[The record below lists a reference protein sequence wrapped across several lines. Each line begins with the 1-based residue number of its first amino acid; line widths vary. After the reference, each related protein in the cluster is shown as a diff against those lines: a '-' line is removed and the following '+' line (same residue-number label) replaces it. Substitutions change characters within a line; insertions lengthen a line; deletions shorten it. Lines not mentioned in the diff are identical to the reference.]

1 MDESVS
7 RDEAL
12 QTPGLD
18 PLMSNFTLAAS
29 SGLLDPP
36 PQLKYHELGML
47 AQMDEAAKSFL
58 VNNNLSPLRVM
69 LWGPPLSGK
78 TALAEVIAKQYSL
91 RRISFLLR
99 KARPWGKRF
108 IQHRC
113 LFAFNNRP
121 RRVTH

>member
-91 RRISFLLR
+91 RRIHAQYLVDEVL
-99 KARPWGKRF
+99 AE
-108 IQHRC
+108 QVRC
-113 LFAFNNRP
+113 IHYTMTLAAASP
-121 RRVTH
+121 TPAA